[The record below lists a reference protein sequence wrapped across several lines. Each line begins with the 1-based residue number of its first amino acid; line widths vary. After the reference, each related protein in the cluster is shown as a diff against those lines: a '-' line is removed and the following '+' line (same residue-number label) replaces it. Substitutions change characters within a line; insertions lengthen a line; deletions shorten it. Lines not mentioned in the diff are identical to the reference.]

1 MFQLCKR
8 YTFIFSIFY
17 FFFFC
22 LFDVCKIY
30 MATVTFRTYSG
41 TKRPSCDNDDNC
53 IPIKRRRV
61 LDSYTFDS
69 IAPDIQT
76 PLKFESI
83 DLNHTSK
90 QTYIKT
96 GLQKLSE
103 FWRKMIGS
111 TDPKPLPAAKPNIE
125 HKGNKTPS
133 YIDFDNGTDHFDFQ
147 SLLQSLADLD
157 KEQETEE
164 FHYLANQI
172 SQLNINLSAQQM
184 QEIIDEEEEMKS
196 MIQDMKAL
204 NLNVNTDDQ
213 YNEEMIVVLQRLS
226 ELTFDCDADYKED
239 ILQRDK
245 RIVDTV

>member
-53 IPIKRRRV
+53 IPIKRR
-61 LDSYTFDS
+61 
-69 IAPDIQT
+69 
-76 PLKFESI
+76 
-83 DLNHTSK
+83 
-90 QTYIKT
+90 
-96 GLQKLSE
+96 LQKLSE